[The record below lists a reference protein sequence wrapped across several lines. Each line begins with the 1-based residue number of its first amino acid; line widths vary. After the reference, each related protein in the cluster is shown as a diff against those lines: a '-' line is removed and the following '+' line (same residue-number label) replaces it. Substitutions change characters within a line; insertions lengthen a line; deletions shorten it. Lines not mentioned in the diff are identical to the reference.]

1 MKNSNRSKIDA
12 GRTAVI
18 TGASGLLG
26 GALATELSLNGWR
39 LFLHGYSNA
48 SRLDALVAGLDD
60 VAGSQ
65 CGDLADPNECKRL
78 IDSALAALGSR
89 IDAVIHCAGMAD
101 DSPFGQMR
109 VDQFERVVN
118 VNLAS
123 AIHLAKALA
132 RPFARAKSGA
142 YILIGSIAGI
152 SGRAG
157 GSAYAASKAGLTGL
171 AKSLAR
177 EWAPHHIQVNVVSP
191 GVMLDAA
198 MAPDKATTAADALV
212 KRSLTG
218 EQTPMNVARFISTL
232 LETGGISGQ
241 VLNVDGRITA

>member
-1 MKNSNRSKIDA
+1 MKNLNHSEANN
-12 GRTAVI
+12 GRAAVI

-26 GALATELSLNGWR
+26 GALAAELSARRWR
-39 LFLHGYSNA
+39 LFLHGHTNSE
-48 SRLDALVAGLDD
+48 RLGAVAAFDG
-60 VAGSQ
+60 VVGSQ
-65 CGDLADPNECKRL
+65 RGDLADPDECKRL
-78 IDSALAALGSR
+78 IDSALTSLGQS
-89 IDAVIHCAGMAD
+89 IDAVIHCAGIAD
-101 DSPFGQMR
+101 DMPFGRMSAERFQ
-109 VDQFERVVN
+109 RVVN

-123 AIHLAKALA
+123 AIYIAKALA

-142 YILIGSIAGI
+142 YILIGSMAGS

-157 GSAYAASKAGLTGL
+157 GSAYAASKAGLVGL

-177 EWAPHHIQVNVVSP
+177 EWAPHHIQVNVITP

-198 MAPDKATTAADALV
+198 MAPEKSTAAADALV
-212 KRSLTG
+212 QRSLTG
-218 EQTPMNVARFISTL
+218 EQSPETVAQFISSL